1 MNKYVFLHK
10 GFVTPTPEIGEAWGA
25 WFASI
30 ADHIVDSG
38 SPFGSAREIT
48 EAGTRDLPLDLDA
61 LTGYTIIN
69 AADLDEATAIAS
81 TCPFITG
88 IRVYEAMSM

>member
-10 GFVTPTPEIGEAWGA
+10 GFVTPTQEIGEAWGA

-30 ADHIVDSG
+30 ADHIVDAG
-38 SPFGSAREIT
+38 SPFGAAREIT
-48 EAGTRDLPLDLDA
+48 KDGTTDLPLDLDA
-61 LTGYTIIN
+61 FTGYTIIN
-69 AADLDEATAIAS
+69 AADFEEATAIAA

>member
-1 MNKYVFLHK
+1 MKKYVFLHQ
-10 GFVTPTPEIGEAWGA
+10 GFVPPTPEIGEAWGA
-25 WFASI
+25 WFTSI
-30 ADHIVDSG
+30 ADKIVDSG

-48 EAGTRDLPLDLDA
+48 KDGTTDLPLDLDA

-69 AADLDEATAIAS
+69 AADLDEATEIAS
-81 TCPFITG
+81 TCPFISG